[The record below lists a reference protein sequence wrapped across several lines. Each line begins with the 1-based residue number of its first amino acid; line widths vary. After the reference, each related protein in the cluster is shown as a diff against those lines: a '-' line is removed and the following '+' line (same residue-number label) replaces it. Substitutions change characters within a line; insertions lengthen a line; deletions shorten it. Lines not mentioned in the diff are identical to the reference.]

1 MTDRRQIALKMWED
15 HKHWTGEKNVRT
27 GWRKRRCGYCSY
39 RCKGAAELHHV
50 ELYQTLEECTADM
63 WEIAPRLEKNEAM
76 LCMEANI

>member
-1 MTDRRQIALKMWED
+1 MW
-15 HKHWTGEKNVRT
+15 VLLLILM
-27 GWRKRRCGYCSY
+27 YQ
-39 RCKGAAELHHV
+39 GAAELHHV